1 MEAIK
6 CYLEKIANGCD
17 LSRSEASYALEQMI
31 EGTIT
36 DDEIGAF
43 LMGLRMKG
51 ESVEEI
57 LGFVDTMEANMVKV
71 PLDSEIAMDVC
82 GTGGDKKHSFNVST
96 TTAFVVSAGGIP
108 IAKHGN
114 RSVSSQCGS
123 ADVLESLGIC
133 INLGPEEV
141 FSCIQKTGLGFLFSP
156 RYHPV
161 MKAILPHRQNLRLRT
176 IFNMLG
182 PLMNP
187 AGVRRQLVGAYNRET
202 AKKLADVMLMK
213 GHTKACTVHSDD
225 GFDEVSP
232 FATNYIYEINKGEIR
247 EYTYSYEIPSHSTKW
262 ALLGTDK
269 THNAHKL
276 VEILSGEKNAARD
289 MTVLNAAFAFYVA
302 DKVNGISEGIA
313 LAEDIIDSGAALQK
327 LNDLREI
334 SKHYS

>member
-1 MEAIK
+1 
-6 CYLEKIANGCD
+6 
-17 LSRSEASYALEQMI
+17 
-31 EGTIT
+31 
-36 DDEIGAF
+36 
-43 LMGLRMKG
+43 
-51 ESVEEI
+51 
-57 LGFVDTMEANMVKV
+57 
-71 PLDSEIAMDVC
+71 
-82 GTGGDKKHSFNVST
+82 
-96 TTAFVVSAGGIP
+96 
-108 IAKHGN
+108 
-114 RSVSSQCGS
+114 
-123 ADVLESLGIC
+123 
-133 INLGPEEV
+133 
-141 FSCIQKTGLGFLFSP
+141 
-156 RYHPV
+156 
-161 MKAILPHRQNLRLRT
+161 
-176 IFNMLG
+176 MLG

-302 DKVNGISEGIA
+302 DKVNEISEGIA